1 MTAQL
6 LGLVGH
12 RAGRGRSGP
21 AHGHFRI
28 GRVTEVSERPQAGPQ
43 GLQTPVATS
52 PYRPGVRADIQGLR
66 ALAVSSV
73 VVFHFWPSLLPGGF
87 TGVDVFFVV
96 SGFLITGR
104 ILRDLERR
112 TPGAFVAQFW
122 ASRVRRILPA
132 ALLVLAVVLVVSWI
146 VLPESRWAGLGQHV
160 FASALSIENWQLAR
174 EAVDYGAEGAALSPV
189 QHYWSL
195 SVEEQFYLGWP
206 VLLLLAS
213 LAARRTGLISRRAV
227 LALVIGMVFVA
238 SLGYSFWV
246 TANDPAA
253 AYFVTPARVWQLA
266 AGGLV
271 ALAAVRGA
279 RVLPWIGLTMIGLG
293 FVLIDSQTAYPGTA
307 ALMPTLGTCL
317 VLLGGPTGPRSFDAL
332 TSSRPIQ
339 RLGDISYSVYLWH
352 WPLVVLGPVALE
364 RALTPWDTFVAL
376 CLTLTLAELTYRYVE
391 QPFRTGWL
399 LRLPSRSW
407 LIGAVAIAVIVGLAV
422 KFEDVGDDRVETAA
436 VVFQKQAAIGGACF
450 GAAAMVNDC
459 PDRFAKVSETV
470 AIAGSDDKPMASRR
484 PQCSDTTGPFTKALC
499 HYGDPDGKKTLLVW
513 GNSHAS
519 AWSNAFAK
527 AGKLLGLKVI
537 VAARSSCPAAA
548 DPPPDSTLRES
559 TDEEQ
564 KGCRRRNAWVLN
576 SVVPQADIVVMA
588 DLRSGFVD
596 APERI
601 PGYAESVAKVRASG
615 AEVIWLADVPLADTI
630 YTRRDGPQCLEAF
643 GQCTNPVSRA
653 LAASV
658 VTEKVQQLVPDLP
671 VIETRS
677 QFCDD
682 AQCYAALGGVSVYF
696 DGSHLTGT
704 YSRSLGQWLARELRT
719 CIRSPGSCT

>member
-1 MTAQL
+1 
-6 LGLVGH
+6 
-12 RAGRGRSGP
+12 
-21 AHGHFRI
+21 
-28 GRVTEVSERPQAGPQ
+28 VTEVSERPQAGPQ
-43 GLQTPVATS
+43 GLQSDVTWAS
-52 PYRPGVRADIQGLR
+52 SRRGVRADIQGLR

-122 ASRVRRILPA
+122 AARVRRILPA
-132 ALLVLAVVLVVSWI
+132 ALLVLGVVLVVSWL

-160 FASALSIENWQLAR
+160 FASALSLENWQLAR

-206 VLLLLAS
+206 VLLLLTSLLAS
-213 LAARRTGLISRRAV
+213 RFGGLARRGLSRRAL
-227 LALVIGMVFVA
+227 LALVMGVVFVA

-253 AYFVTPARVWQLA
+253 AYFVTPARIWQLA
-266 AGGLV
+266 AGGLI

-279 RVLPWIGLTMIGLG
+279 RVLPWLGIGMIGLG
-293 FVLIDSQTAYPGTA
+293 FVLVDNQTPYPGAA

-317 VLLGGPTGPRSFDAL
+317 VLLGGPTGPRSFDVL
-332 TSSRPIQ
+332 SSARPVQ

-352 WPLVVLGPVALE
+352 WPMVVIGPVALE

-399 LRLPSRSW
+399 LRMPSRSW
-407 LIGAVAIAVIVGLAV
+407 VIGVVAIAVIVGLGV
-422 KFEDVGDDRVETAA
+422 KFEDVGDERVRTAA
-436 VVFQKQAAIGGACF
+436 VAFQRQAAIGGACF

-459 PDRFAKVSETV
+459 PDRFGDVAETV
-470 AIAGSDDKPMASRR
+470 AIAGSDDKPTASRK
-484 PQCSDTTGPFTKALC
+484 PQCSDTTGQFSKVLC
-499 HYGDPDGKKTLLVW
+499 HYGDPDGTKTLLVW

-519 AWSNAFAK
+519 AWSNAVDK

-537 VAARSSCPAAA
+537 VAARSSCEASRIL
-548 DPPPDSTLRES
+548 PPSSSLRES
-559 TDEEQ
+559 TEEEE

-576 SVVPQADIVVMA
+576 SVVPRADVVVMA
-588 DLRSGFVD
+588 DLRAGYVHALDRVD
-596 APERI
+596 
-601 PGYAESVAKVRASG
+601 GYEDVIAEIRAAG
-615 AEVIWLADVPLADTI
+615 KKVIWLADVPLADTI
-630 YTRRDGPQCLEAF
+630 YTRRDGPQCLEAH
-643 GQCTNPVSRA
+643 GQCTNAVSRA

-658 VTEKVQQLVPDLP
+658 VTERIQQLVPDLP

-682 AQCYAALGGVSVYF
+682 AQCYAAIGGVSVYF

-704 YSRSLGQWLARELRT
+704 YSRTLGQWLARELRT